1 MFLFT
6 KISLTVLFVLTM
18 TMVAEAFGILSQR
31 YGHYIFFVGI
41 SIQIIIL
48 IFLVTMLLMKKNE
61 LKRGVKI
68 IRHRIED
75 KYIKG
80 DTDVLPSF
88 IGATNP
94 IKASIFKIF
103 VEIKDFKD
111 PPEFGMCKIGR
122 NNAKIS
128 DISKHILNVRTGII
142 EGSFIFDA
150 DIIVRPD
157 EKINFKF
164 KNDANIKLFL
174 VGELY
179 IP

>member
-18 TMVAEAFGILSQR
+18 TMIAEAFGILSQR
-31 YGHYIFFVGI
+31 YGNYIFFVGI

-48 IFLVTMLLMKKNE
+48 IFLVTILLTKKNE

-80 DTDVLPSF
+80 DTDILPSF
-88 IGATNP
+88 IGSTNP

-111 PPEFGMCKIGR
+111 PPEFGMCKMGR
-122 NNAKIS
+122 NNTKI
-128 DISKHILNVRTGII
+128 DISKHILNVRAGII

-157 EKINFKF
+157 EKVNFKF
-164 KNDANIKLFL
+164 KNDTNIKLFL